1 MTPRQWY
8 RIENAA
14 DPAVADIHVI
24 DIIGD
29 WLDDYFGFGVTAKA
43 FVADL
48 AKLPEAVKTIRVH
61 VNSPGGDVF
70 GAVNIANALR
80 DQQMTKGR
88 TVETLIEGL
97 AASAASI
104 VIMAGSRILIGDN
117 AMVMV
122 HNPWSIAIGESK
134 DLRKTAADLD
144 TIRGTILATYR
155 WHSELSEKEL
165 GALMDAETWMG
176 ADEAIANGFATEKV
190 VGLKAAASLD
200 KEALAKLK
208 VPDRYRDRVAALV
221 KPAPAPSPQPQSA
234 TASEVL
240 AAVDTAGLSAAFARE
255 LIEAAF
261 PLDQVTARI
270 AGAVEARAQADARAT
285 EIRAL
290 CKLAKAE
297 DRADAFIAAA
307 LPLDFVKS
315 ELTWV
320 TAKLAG
326 AEIDAGLAPD
336 PVSAAAGWSK
346 AIAKVQGPRKGA
358 AV

>member
-1 MTPRQWY
+1 MKTRQWY
-8 RIENAA
+8 RIENAT

-43 FVADL
+43 FVDEL
-48 AKLPEAVKTIRVH
+48 SKLPEAVKTIRVH

-80 DQQMTKGR
+80 DQRMSKGR

-122 HNPWSIAIGESK
+122 HNPWSIVLGESK
-134 DLRKTAADLD
+134 DLRKTADDLD
-144 TIRGTILATYR
+144 AIRGTILATYR
-155 WHSELSEKEL
+155 WHSELSEEAL

-190 VGLKAAASLD
+190 EGLQAAASLD
-200 KEALAKLK
+200 KQALAKLRI
-208 VPDRYRDRVAALV
+208 PDQYRERVAALV
-221 KPAPAPSPQPQSA
+221 KPDPTPTPPPAKPDAKAIVQACKAAGFPELADDLLDAPSLDAVNTRLEQAKAGRTEEERRALQIRGLCRDA
-234 TASEVL
+234 NLQDRAEVYI
-240 AAVDTAGLSAAFARE
+240 AAGV
-255 LIEAAF
+255 
-261 PLDQVTARI
+261 
-270 AGAVEARAQADARAT
+270 AVE
-285 EIRAL
+285 
-290 CKLAKAE
+290 
-297 DRADAFIAAA
+297 
-307 LPLDFVKS
+307 FVKND
-315 ELTWV
+315 LTWI

-326 AEIDAGLAPD
+326 AEIDAGLPPEDGRA
-336 PVSAAAGWSK
+336 VAAGWTA
-346 AIAKVQGPRKGA
+346 AIAKVQGTRKGA
-358 AV
+358 AR

>member
-1 MTPRQWY
+1 MKTRQWY

-43 FVADL
+43 FVAEL
-48 AKLPEAVKTIRVH
+48 GKLPEAVKTIRVH

-155 WHSELSEKEL
+155 WHSALSEEAL

-190 VGLKAAASLD
+190 VGLQAAASLD
-200 KEALAKLK
+200 KQALVKLK
-208 VPDRYRDRVAALV
+208 IPDQYRERITALV
-221 KPAPAPSPQPQSA
+221 KPDPAPPAGKPDAKAVVQACKAAGFP
-234 TASEVL
+234 EL
-240 AAVDTAGLSAAFARE
+240 ADDL
-255 LIEAAF
+255 LEAASMDAVSAR
-261 PLDQVTARI
+261 LEQAKAGRTAEERRALQIRGLCRDANLQDRAEAYI
-270 AGAVEARAQADARAT
+270 AAGVAVE
-285 EIRAL
+285 
-290 CKLAKAE
+290 
-297 DRADAFIAAA
+297 
-307 LPLDFVKS
+307 FVQNDLS
-315 ELTWV
+315 WI

-326 AEIDAGLAPD
+326 AEIDAGLP
-336 PVSAAAGWSK
+336 PELGQGAASSWAA
-346 AIAKVQGPRKGA
+346 AIAKVQGTRKGA
-358 AV
+358 AR